1 MTGYQAAI
9 TDGADVLVKLDG
21 DGQMDPSLIPDF
33 ILPIIH
39 GFDDIRGNLYWTDP
53 ALDEPVPFG
62 PLRFGDFN

>member
-1 MTGYQAAI
+1 MRSAEIRFDFG
-9 TDGADVLVKLDG
+9 
-21 DGQMDPSLIPDF
+21 DF

-62 PLRFGDFN
+62 PLRFADFN